1 MEKENEC
8 EIYRE
13 WLFSH
18 TEDSGE
24 AESDCPCGKKVSDI
38 FAILETKLLKSKRL
52 LAPHVQS
59 SLMRV

>member
-1 MEKENEC
+1 MNVRYIGSGYLATLKTVARPRATVRVEK
-8 EIYRE
+8 R
-13 WLFSH
+13 
-18 TEDSGE
+18 
-24 AESDCPCGKKVSDI
+24 ASDI